1 MLFASRPGVLSREFA
16 FSLYFRF
23 DCLLGDFWER
33 GIKGALEINCFVFQM
48 IKNFLYFFM
57 FLLICDRNISHG
69 KKSHCCSSVIA
80 GPTPSVPC
88 GVRCFGQAKGLPHS
102 TTT

>member
-1 MLFASRPGVLSREFA
+1 MCSLFHDLGFCPGSLLSVFI
-16 FSLYFRF
+16 FGSIVY
-23 DCLLGDFWER
+23 LGIFWER

-69 KKSHCCSSVIA
+69 KKITLLFICYRWSNTQRAMWHITLFWS
-80 GPTPSVPC
+80 G
-88 GVRCFGQAKGLPHS
+88 KGAPP
-102 TTT
+102 